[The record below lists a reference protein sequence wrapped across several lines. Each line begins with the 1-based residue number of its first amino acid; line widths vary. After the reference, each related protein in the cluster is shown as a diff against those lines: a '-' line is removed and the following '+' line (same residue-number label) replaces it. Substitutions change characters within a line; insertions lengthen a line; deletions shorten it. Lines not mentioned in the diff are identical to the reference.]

1 MALITVKT
9 FDNPIDAH
17 LLKSKLESE
26 GIVCYL
32 FDEHTVGTNPLYNVT
47 VGGIKLKINDFDL
60 EKATEIYNEIHKTA
74 YTDDDGNVISCPKCQ
89 SINLMTQYPVRKGV
103 GGFFS
108 SLMAFLATM
117 VPVYSKKVFK
127 CKDCGEEFKKTE
139 H

>member
-1 MALITVKT
+1 MKPFHQNIVKMV
-9 FDNPIDAH
+9 FYYE
-17 LLKSKLESE
+17 LE
-26 GIVCYL
+26 
-32 FDEHTVGTNPLYNVT
+32 
-47 VGGIKLKINDFDL
+47 KINDFDL
-60 EKATEIYNEIHKTA
+60 EKATEIYNEIHQTA

-127 CKDCGEEFKKTE
+127 CKDCGEEFK
-139 H
+139 HV